1 MKNFAYGVRQND
13 YPPTETVGKPGDMQK
28 ISYLLLDQV
37 SEDTDKIQ
45 AGQKCI

>member
-1 MKNFAYGVRQND
+1 M
-13 YPPTETVGKPGDMQK
+13 TGDIKK

-45 AGQKCI
+45 AGQKRI